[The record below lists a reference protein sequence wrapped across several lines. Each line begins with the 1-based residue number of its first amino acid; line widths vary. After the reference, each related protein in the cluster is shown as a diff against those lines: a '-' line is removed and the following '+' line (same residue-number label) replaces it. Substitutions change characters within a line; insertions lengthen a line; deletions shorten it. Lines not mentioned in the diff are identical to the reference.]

1 MAGRGDLL
9 KLFRQTDASSDQPD
23 RAPDS
28 HRRHRSVN
36 PLWLVCIFWFH
47 FFAAIRDKRLN
58 SQHRFQFT
66 GAPVSRRRGCVKSGA
81 IQKLNQYP
89 RGICACHRGLKTPRS
104 PTVSSAVG
112 MEYTV
117 SRALQFFL
125 ATCVRQ
131 RALNACHAKLPGVSG
146 LNVEDAHWESHS
158 DRAHLRRN
166 SQSRTTTLRLVHGTG
181 LYRPEHGYYSSGRC
195 AIGRKGDYLTNL
207 ASAVPRPCISNLVR

>member
-1 MAGRGDLL
+1 MKETIWSKLRELWAIRRRCKQIKLQQRENRLLRLNESHGRTRRLT

-28 HRRHRSVN
+28 HRRHRRVN

-66 GAPVSRRRGCVKSGA
+66 GAPASRRRGCVKSGA
-81 IQKLNQYP
+81 IQKLNRYP

-112 MEYTV
+112 VEYTV
-117 SRALQFFL
+117 SRALQFSSQL
-125 ATCVRQ
+125 A
-131 RALNACHAKLPGVSG
+131 LSG
-146 LNVEDAHWESHS
+146 K
-158 DRAHLRRN
+158 R
-166 SQSRTTTLRLVHGTG
+166 
-181 LYRPEHGYYSSGRC
+181 
-195 AIGRKGDYLTNL
+195 
-207 ASAVPRPCISNLVR
+207 

>member
-1 MAGRGDLL
+1 MNLMAGRGDLL

-66 GAPVSRRRGCVKSGA
+66 QGPQRRAAAGVLTLEPYRNLICIRGVSAPVIAASR
-81 IQKLNQYP
+81 P
-89 RGICACHRGLKTPRS
+89 RRS

-125 ATCVRQ
+125 ATCVRRQ
-131 RALNACHAKLPGVSG
+131 AMNACHAKLP
-146 LNVEDAHWESHS
+146 A
-158 DRAHLRRN
+158 
-166 SQSRTTTLRLVHGTG
+166 
-181 LYRPEHGYYSSGRC
+181 
-195 AIGRKGDYLTNL
+195 
-207 ASAVPRPCISNLVR
+207 

>member
-1 MAGRGDLL
+1 MNLMAGRGDLL
-9 KLFRQTDASSDQPD
+9 KLFRQTDASSDQPG
-23 RAPDS
+23 RTPDS

-66 GAPVSRRRGCVKSGA
+66 GAPASRRRGCLKSGA
-81 IQKLNQYP
+81 IQKLNLYP
-89 RGICACHRGLKTPRS
+89 RVSAPVIAASRPRRS

-125 ATCVRQ
+125 ATCVRR
-131 RALNACHAKLPGVSG
+131 RALNACHAKLP
-146 LNVEDAHWESHS
+146 A
-158 DRAHLRRN
+158 
-166 SQSRTTTLRLVHGTG
+166 
-181 LYRPEHGYYSSGRC
+181 
-195 AIGRKGDYLTNL
+195 
-207 ASAVPRPCISNLVR
+207 